1 MSKSRPPTETTIS
14 GGTTVPAGTL
24 VVVDGK
30 VVVNPTTQTAA
41 ALLASLSGAAVTTI
55 DVAKRVGT
63 FPDTGLPIFD
73 VF

>member
-1 MSKSRPPTETTIS
+1 MPKVVPPTEMPIP
-14 GGTTVPAGTL
+14 GANTVPAGT
-24 VVVDGK
+24 VVVVNGK
-30 VVVNPTTQTAA
+30 VVVNPTTQTAT
-41 ALLASLSGAAVTTI
+41 ALLASLGAATITTA